1 MPSVVCMPPNINL
14 TKFACFVCYVHLM
27 FVRAVS
33 IKSLCG
39 HSGGA
44 FEQAANCKL
53 FEQGANCKLFENLN
67 MQQSSFSFVRGE
79 DGDRAQYFVRFV

>member
-14 TKFACFVCYVHLM
+14 TKFVCFVCYVHLM

-53 FEQGANCKLFENLN
+53 FENLN